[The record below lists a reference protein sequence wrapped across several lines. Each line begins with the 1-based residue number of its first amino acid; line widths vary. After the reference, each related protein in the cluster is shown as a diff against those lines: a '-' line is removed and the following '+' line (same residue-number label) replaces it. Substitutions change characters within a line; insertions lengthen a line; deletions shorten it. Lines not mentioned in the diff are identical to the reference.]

1 MTRRRVAVL
10 MGGRSSEHPI
20 SVASAQSVIAALDPE
35 RYEVVPVEIGRDG
48 RWSIGSGHV
57 SKELVEATPGGN
69 PVSDPARSRPQ
80 VPLPATSGAVAA
92 TLGEVEVVLP
102 ILHGPFGE
110 DGALQGVLEMA
121 DVPYVGAGVAA
132 SALCMDKD
140 LFKAVMRDQRI
151 PVTRNITLRAGSVAG
166 KTGDARPETWGAGSA
181 TGKTGDA
188 RPETWGAGSAT
199 GKTGDGRP
207 ETWGAGSATGKTG
220 DARPE
225 TWGDSAPGENPFGYP
240 VFVKPARLGSSV
252 GITKAHDEDE
262 LRAAVAL
269 AFEHDEKVL
278 VEEFIS
284 GIEVEVGV
292 LGSREPVASLVG
304 EIVVTHNEWYDWQ
317 AKYEEGEMDLVIPA
331 RITGE
336 QTLRVQQLA
345 VQAFVATE
353 CEGIAR
359 VDCFVREDGEVL
371 VNELNTMPGFTAT
384 SVYAKLFEASG
395 LPYSEL
401 LERAIDLALERRER
415 RSRLRY

>member
-35 RYEVVPVEIGRDG
+35 RYEVVAVEIARDG
-48 RWSIGSGHV
+48 RWTIGSGTPP
-57 SKELVEATPGGN
+57 KELAERSQA
-69 PVSDPARSRPQ
+69 ASRPQ
-80 VPLPATSGAVAA
+80 VPVPGTGSEVTA

-140 LFKAVMRDQRI
+140 LFKAVMRDQGI
-151 PVTRNITLRAGSVAG
+151 PVTRNITLR
-166 KTGDARPETWGAGSA
+166 DGSA
-181 TGKTGDA
+181 
-188 RPETWGAGSAT
+188 PPGS
-199 GKTGDGRP
+199 
-207 ETWGAGSATGKTG
+207 
-220 DARPE
+220 
-225 TWGDSAPGENPFGYP
+225 PFGYP

-252 GITKAHDEDE
+252 GISKAHDEAE
-262 LRAAVAL
+262 LRAAVTL

-278 VEEFIS
+278 VEEFVS

-292 LGSREPVASLVG
+292 LGNREPVASLVG
-304 EIVVTHNEWYDWQ
+304 EIVVTRNEWYDWE

-336 QTLRVQQLA
+336 QTERVQQLA

-359 VDCFVREDGEVL
+359 VDCFVRDDGEVL

-395 LPYSEL
+395 LPYAEL
-401 LERAIDLALERRER
+401 LERAIDLAVERRDR
-415 RSRLRY
+415 RSRLKF